1 VKTST
6 ATVPLLLVGVAA
18 CSFAPTYKSPPSTP
32 PPPST
37 YKEAGD
43 WKVAEPMDGASRG
56 EWWTVFHDAQ
66 LDHLEAKA
74 GPANQNIQAAVAR
87 LAQARAETRIQRAS
101 LFPTLNIG
109 SNATRNRA
117 SPNSPSFPK
126 GVANPTYGN
135 FDLEADLSYEFDV
148 WGRVRNTV
156 NSAKA
161 NQQASAA
168 DLATL
173 DLSIHA
179 ELATDYFS
187 LRGDDAQQVLLDE
200 TVQQYTKSLN
210 LTQNL
215 YNGGG
220 AALAD
225 VEQAKAQLETAR
237 TQAADIHLQRAQV
250 EHAMAV
256 LLGENPSAF
265 HLDASP
271 LSTEA
276 SPPALDVGM
285 PSALLERRPDVAA
298 AERRVAAANFSV
310 GVARA
315 AYFPQFTLAADF
327 GYDSTN
333 SSNWI
338 SAPSRT
344 WSAGPTGLL
353 TVFDA
358 GRHRAQSA
366 QAHAMFDEQ
375 VADYRNV
382 VLTAYQEVEDNLAA
396 LRQLQRESISQ
407 AAAVMATGKALQQA
421 QYRYKAGLVT
431 YLEVATNENTNLQAQ
446 LSNVNIQIR
455 RMNASVLLVKALGGG
470 WAKASSNAARIAA
483 PAPGAALAA
492 AQSTGNQP
500 RAVADTATL
509 AAAQSA
515 GDPRTTPITEQQ

>member
-1 VKTST
+1 VKPQLAT
-6 ATVPLLLVGVAA
+6 ASLLLGTLTA
-18 CSFAPTYKSPPSTP
+18 CSFAPTYKAPPATP
-32 PPPST
+32 PAPSN
-37 YKEAGD
+37 YQEDGN
-43 WKVAEPMDGASRG
+43 WKVAEPMDAEARGA
-56 EWWTVFHDAQ
+56 WWTVFHDAT
-66 LDHLEAKA
+66 LNDLESRVGA
-74 GPANQNIQAAVAR
+74 ANQNLKAAIAR
-87 LAQARAETRIQRAS
+87 LAQARAETRIQRAA

-109 SNATRNRA
+109 SDASRNRA
-117 SPNSPSFPK
+117 SVNSPTFPK
-126 GVANPTYGN
+126 GLTNPTYGN

-161 NQQASAA
+161 GEQASAA

-173 DLSIHA
+173 DLSLHA
-179 ELATDYFS
+179 ELASDYFG
-187 LRGDDAQQVLLDE
+187 LRGADEQQELLDQ
-200 TVQQYTKSLN
+200 TVIQYTKSLQ

-237 TQAADIHLQRAQV
+237 TQAAETHLQRAQLQ
-250 EHAMAV
+250 HAMAV
-256 LLGENPSAF
+256 LLGENPSVF
-265 HLDASP
+265 HLDSMP
-271 LSTEA
+271 LTTDT
-276 SPPALDVGM
+276 PAPVVDPGL

-298 AERRVAAANFSV
+298 AERRVAAANFNI

-315 AYFPQFTLAADF
+315 AYFPQFSLSADF
-327 GYDSTN
+327 GYDSTQ
-333 SSNWI
+333 SSNWL

-366 QAHAMFDEQ
+366 QAHAVFDEQ

-396 LRQLQRESISQ
+396 LRQLQAESVSQ
-407 AAAVMATGKALQQA
+407 AAAVDATGKALQQS

-431 YLEVATNENTNLQAQ
+431 YLEVATNQNANLQAQ
-446 LSNVNIQIR
+446 LSDVNIQVR
-455 RMNASVLLVKALGGG
+455 RLDASVLLVKALGGS
-470 WAKASSNAARIAA
+470 W
-483 PAPGAALAA
+483 
-492 AQSTGNQP
+492 Q
-500 RAVADTATL
+500 
-509 AAAQSA
+509 
-515 GDPRTTPITEQQ
+515 RTVNP